1 MLVLNTNE
9 QWNSW
14 QVLSNTMIRAYPDF
28 KSLLLYPNID
38 WYINELKFNSS
49 TLTTDNVIDYAYG
62 MTAFEVN
69 WTKVNISNQTLNENL
84 LLVWWLTWWNIWN
97 LNRIFA
103 SSSYLYFYTALTAW
117 KVSKIIR
124 LWISETLEW
133 WEIIWKKI
141 TTSFWRKFEFNS
153 WQALYSQ
160 PNLSMKIWLVYRL
173 WLLHSDWSITYW
185 DWIEPPEYLSPEM
198 RTVWNDTTTRQV
210 WASNKLVE
218 ITTNWLT
225 AVVWDRIIFEFWPRV
240 YWSWLS
246 SNIWWIQ
253 FHFEFFFWRRWSPTD
268 VEIDYNSSR
277 TSTELSWNTY
287 LWWNMRWRPIQI
299 SIE

>member
-14 QVLSNTMIRAYPDF
+14 QVLSNSMIRAYPDF
-28 KSLLLYPNID
+28 KSLLLYPNTD
-38 WYINELKFNSS
+38 WYINNLQFNPSELRR
-49 TLTTDNVIDYAYG
+49 DDIIDYAYG

-97 LNRIFA
+97 LNRIYA

-141 TTSFWRKFEFNS
+141 TTSFWRRFEFSS
-153 WQALYSQ
+153 WQTLYSQ
-160 PNLSMKIWLVYRL
+160 SNLSMKIWVVYRI

-253 FHFEFFFWRRWSPTD
+253 ISFEFFFWRRWSPTD